1 MNPLEAQ
8 WASRGYKPGFLGE
21 CVLAAVA
28 EARARHPQPFTDMHH
43 ALGILREEY
52 HELEMEIFKRRPREA
67 ALQEELLQ
75 IAAVCLRAIEDV
87 TFKPKCQRK

>member
-1 MNPLEAQ
+1 MNPLQEQ
-8 WASRGYKPGFLGE
+8 WAARGFKKDFLAE

-28 EARARHPQPFTDMHH
+28 EARARHPQPYVDMHH
-43 ALGILREEY
+43 AMGVLDEEV
-52 HELEMEIFKRRPREA
+52 HELRMETYKRSPRAA

-87 TFKPKCQRK
+87 TFKPKCSRK

>member
-8 WASRGYKPGFLGE
+8 WAARGCRKDFLAE

-28 EARARHPQPFTDMHH
+28 EARAAHPQPYVDAHH
-43 ALGILREEY
+43 ALGILLEEF
-52 HELEMEIFKRRPREA
+52 HELQIEVFKRRPRPA

-75 IAAVCLRAIEDV
+75 IAAVCLRTIEDV
-87 TFKPKCQRK
+87 TFKTKCQRK